1 MIRKIIIPIACL
13 LAAFLISPGPI
24 SARDPQAFLLKIDG
38 VIGPAASE
46 YFHRGLSEAQEAEAQ
61 LIILQMDT
69 PGGLDTS
76 MRAIIKEILGA
87 KIPVVVYIAPDGAR
101 AASAG
106 TYIVYASHVAAM
118 APATNLGAATPVS
131 LGGIPGMPSEENK
144 EKEKENEKAP
154 RDAMERKAIND
165 ARAYLRSLA
174 QLRGRNAEW
183 AERAVASAESL
194 SANEALQ
201 QGVVEIVAK
210 DLPDL
215 LAQLNG
221 REISLQGQKII
232 LKTADIKIRPFEPG
246 WKILLLGWL
255 SNPNIAYILL
265 ILGIYGIIYEFSNP
279 GVVFPGVVGAIF
291 LILALYGLHMLPLNY
306 TGLALVILGVALMVA
321 EAFVPS
327 FGALGIGGVGAFLM
341 GSLILIDTE
350 IEGLRISFSL
360 ILSLTLLTAVVLI
373 GLIGMAIRARRR
385 KIVSGA
391 EELIGAGGEV
401 LEDFVGTGQI
411 LLHGEIWQANCDRPL
426 KKGQKVIVNSRNGLV
441 VSVHPFDSENK
452 EGSS

>member
-1 MIRKIIIPIACL
+1 
-13 LAAFLISPGPI
+13 LAPE
-24 SARDPQAFLLKIDG
+24 PQAFLLKIDG
-38 VIGPAASE
+38 VIGPASSE
-46 YFHRGLSEAQEAEAQ
+46 YFHRGLAEAQEAKAD
-61 LIILQMDT
+61 LVILQIDT

-76 MRAIIKEILGA
+76 MRAIIKEMLGST
-87 KIPVVVYIAPDGAR
+87 IPIVVFVAPDGAR

-131 LGGIPGMPSEENK
+131 LGGIPDLPSGENK
-144 EKEKENEKAP
+144 KKEKDETPK
-154 RDAMERKAIND
+154 DAMERKAIND
-165 ARAYLRSLA
+165 AKAFLRSMA

-194 SANEALQ
+194 SAEEALR
-201 QGVVEIVAK
+201 QGVIEIVAK

-215 LAQLNG
+215 LTQLNG
-221 REISLQGQKII
+221 REVQLQGQKIV
-232 LKTADIKIRPFEPG
+232 LKTAEIKIRPIEPG
-246 WKILLLGWL
+246 WKILLLGIL

-279 GVVFPGVVGAIF
+279 GTVLPGVVGAIF

-306 TGLALVILGVALMVA
+306 TGLALIILGIALMVA

-341 GSLILIDTE
+341 GSLILIETE
-350 IEGLRISFSL
+350 IEGFKIYFPL
-360 ILSLTLLTAVVLI
+360 IVSLTLLTAVVLI
-373 GLIGMAIRARRR
+373 GLIGMAIKARRR
-385 KIVSGA
+385 KIVSGS
-391 EELIGAGGEV
+391 EELIGARGEV
-401 LEDFVGTGQI
+401 LEDFNGTGQI
-411 LLHGEIWQANCDRPL
+411 LLHGEIWQANSDRPL
-426 KKGQKVIVNSRNGLV
+426 KKGQKVVVQSRAGLV
-441 VSVHPFDSENK
+441 VFVQPMDSETK